1 MKRYILGLFC
11 LLSLSTFGQKAGVVV
26 FGATPAGLAAAI
38 QSAHSGVK
46 TVLID
51 QNGMD
56 QVVLTA
62 SDKAYRIGVYA
73 DFLKRVDSLQK
84 GKNLSNENLLPAY
97 TATVF
102 KGWTDTI
109 KNLSVIRK
117 GLVKKIE
124 KDGKN
129 WEIELIDKREI
140 KADLVIDATKSN
152 TIAKLA
158 KVNAAPIRTTTGIYP
173 DKIYR
178 TSVAISEAKG
188 YYPAG
193 VPVTSLFAQNAD
205 NFLIISESLN
215 PNLLIGQGAG
225 TAAAYCAFFKVTTKD
240 LDIRKTQGEL
250 STFNS
255 QFLKFDDVRVTDSL
269 AGSIQKIAITG
280 ILKGKLKNNQFL
292 FLHDSTVTIDEIKQP
307 IREYYSRSQI
317 WFLDHKAERLTI
329 ADVLS
334 LIKFTGSRG
343 NELDKEVERGW
354 NKTLRL
360 TGKYDP
366 KKLITRREFARLV
379 DLYLKPFERKIDLEG
394 NLKS

>member
-11 LLSLSTFGQKAGVVV
+11 LLSLSGFAQKAGVVV

-46 TVLID
+46 TILID
-51 QNGMD
+51 QYGME
-56 QVVLTA
+56 QVVLSP
-62 SDKAYRIGVYA
+62 SDKAYKIGVYA

-84 GKNLSNENLLPAY
+84 GKNLNNENLLPAY

-129 WEIELIDKREI
+129 WEIELTDQREI
-140 KADLVIDATKSN
+140 KADVVVDATKSSG
-152 TIAKLA
+152 IAKLA
-158 KVNAAPIRTTTGIYP
+158 KVTIGGLKTTTGVYP
-173 DKIYR
+173 DKTYR

-188 YYPAG
+188 YYPGG
-193 VPVTSLFAQNAD
+193 VPVTALLAPNTE
-205 NFLIISESLN
+205 NFLVIPESLS
-215 PNLLIGQGAG
+215 PNMLVGQGAG
-225 TAAAYCAFFKVTTKD
+225 TAAAYCAFFKVTNKD

-255 QFLKFDDVRVTDSL
+255 QFLKFDDVPVTDSL
-269 AGSIQKIAITG
+269 AGSIQKIAVTG
-280 ILKGKLKNNQFL
+280 ILRGKLKNDKFL
-292 FLHDSTVTIDEIKQP
+292 FLHDSTVTMDEIRQP

-317 WFLDHKAERLTI
+317 WFLDNKGEHLTVG
-329 ADVLS
+329 DVLS
-334 LIKFTGSRG
+334 LIKFAGSRG

-354 NKTLRL
+354 NRNLKL